1 MNVLPILERELRT
14 EARHAFNYWMLDYG
28 SSWSY
33 FAQTAF
39 LDSPLVLAGELQI
52 VFALIAVGL
61 LFRNLARRKFA
72 LA

>member
-1 MNVLPILERELRT
+1 MNVLPI
-14 EARHAFNYWMLDYG
+14 
-28 SSWSY
+28 
-33 FAQTAF
+33 AF